1 MSERIYTINE
11 LKAIIG
17 SILKDYSIKKAILF
31 GSYAK
36 ENPTV
41 KSDIDL
47 VITGIFILGF
57 ISYIM
62 YYLIEKVELKYNFK
76 R

>member
-1 MSERIYTINE
+1 MPVKYKTEDGFNLGKWVSRAKYDYKSGRMSEERRNLMRKLEYIE
-11 LKAIIG
+11 
-17 SILKDYSIKKAILF
+17 
-31 GSYAK
+31 
-36 ENPTV
+36 
-41 KSDIDL
+41 L